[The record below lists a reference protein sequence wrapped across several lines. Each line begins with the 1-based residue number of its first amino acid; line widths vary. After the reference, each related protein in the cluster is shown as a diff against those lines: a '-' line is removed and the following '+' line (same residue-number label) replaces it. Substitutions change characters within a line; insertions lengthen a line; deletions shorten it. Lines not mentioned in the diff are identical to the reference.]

1 LGTYDD
7 ENEIHNDTVEIV
19 VHVSC
24 IGHTM
29 TQLKMLQ
36 ITLSDIASCV
46 DQKVIQ
52 LKMLQITVSDGVS
65 FDLSVSFRVT
75 WLCISERRTLSV
87 GCVST
92 GFWGRSA

>member
-1 LGTYDD
+1 
-7 ENEIHNDTVEIV
+7 
-19 VHVSC
+19 
-24 IGHTM
+24 M